1 MPEERPKERADK
13 PLNLPLAALLF
24 VFTAALAA
32 LLVFTSNHGL
42 SALRGIALAI
52 LGAAA
57 GGVAAILVFRNS
69 PRLRFLTLR
78 ARELQAFC
86 EAIKR
91 ATTTLELQ
99 DVLDTSARVIVEVTG
114 VAGCSI
120 SLLDARTGRMQVKSL
135 VGVKESAAA
144 ADAIDSRDLMEGR
157 PIIIKDMRLRAFPE
171 VDDQAESL
179 LCVPLRLEEKVLGA
193 ICIYGERGQRLP
205 PEMISILSLLG
216 DVVSLAIAHSFVYDD
231 LKQLVET
238 KTRFMFQT
246 SHELRSPL
254 NTIQSIGATILGGY
268 AGPLGEKQREL
279 ISRIVV
285 RAKNLSD
292 TVNDL
297 LALAKGRAQ
306 LATLKPV
313 RVPLARLVREAA
325 GFYEDQAK
333 EKGVSLE
340 AQCALSEAPVLGS
353 EEGLRSILGNLISNA
368 IRYTPGGGRI
378 SLSLAEEPGF
388 FVLETTDSGIGI
400 PKTEQGRLFTEFFRA
415 SNARTASETGT
426 GLGLAIVKSKVEQ
439 HGGSIEVES
448 EEGRGT
454 TVRVRLPRMQEG
466 AAGR

>member
-1 MPEERPKERADK
+1 MPDEKPRAH
-13 PLNLPLAALLF
+13 PNESLNLFLAVLLF
-24 VFTAALAA
+24 LVTTALAA
-32 LLVFTSNHGL
+32 LIVLTFNQGL
-42 SALRGIALAI
+42 FALRSVALAV
-52 LGAAA
+52 LGATA
-57 GGVAAILVFRNS
+57 GSVGAVLVFRNS
-69 PRLRFLTLR
+69 RRLRFLNLR

-99 DVLDTSARVIVEVTG
+99 EVLDTSAGVIVEVTG

-120 SLLDARTGRMQVKSL
+120 SLLDARTGKMQTRSL

-144 ADAIDSRDLMEGR
+144 EAIDSRDLAEGR
-157 PIIIKDMRLRAFPE
+157 PIIIKDIQQRAFPE

-179 LCVPLRLEEKVLGA
+179 LCVPLRLEKVLGA
-193 ICIYGERGQRLP
+193 ICIYGEQGQRLP

-216 DVVSLAIAHSFVYDD
+216 DVVSLAIAHSFVYED
-231 LKQLVET
+231 LKQLVEA
-238 KTRFMFQT
+238 KTRFMLQT

-254 NTIQSIGATILGGY
+254 NAIQSIGDTILGEY

-292 TVNDL
+292 TVNDM
-297 LALAKGRAQ
+297 LALAKGRVE

-325 GFYEDQAK
+325 GFYQDQAK
-333 EKGVSLE
+333 EKRVSLE
-340 AQCALSEAPVLGS
+340 VRCVLSEAPVLGN

-368 IRYTPGGGRI
+368 VKYTPGGGSVVI
-378 SLSLAEEPGF
+378 SLAEDAGSL
-388 FVLETTDSGIGI
+388 VLETIDSGIGI

-415 SNARTASETGT
+415 SNARTACETGT
-426 GLGLAIVKSKVEQ
+426 GLGLMIVKSKVEQ
-439 HGGSIEVES
+439 HGGSIQIES
-448 EEGRGT
+448 REGRGT
-454 TVRVRLPRMQEG
+454 TVRIRLPGILED
-466 AAGR
+466 ATGR

>member
-1 MPEERPKERADK
+1 MRVERPKERAEQS
-13 PLNLPLAALLF
+13 LNLPLVAVLL
-24 VFTAALAA
+24 VLITTLVT
-32 LLVFTSNHGL
+32 LLVFSSDLGL
-42 SALRGIALAI
+42 SVLRGIAVAV
-52 LGAAA
+52 LGTAV
-57 GGVAAILVFRNS
+57 GSVAAILVFRNS
-69 PRLRFLTLR
+69 PRLRFLNLR

-86 EAIKR
+86 EAIKK
-91 ATTTLELQ
+91 AASTLELQ
-99 DVLDTSARVIVEVTG
+99 DVLDTSARVIVDVTG

-120 SLLDARTGRMQVKSL
+120 SLLEARTGKMQVKSL
-135 VGVKESAAA
+135 VGVERGGEAV
-144 ADAIDSRDLMEGR
+144 DAIDSRDLVEGR
-157 PIIIKDMRLRAFPE
+157 PIIIRDARLRAFPE

-216 DVVSLAIAHSFVYDD
+216 DVVSLAIAHSFVYGD
-231 LKQLVET
+231 LKRLGET

-254 NTIQSIGATILGGY
+254 NTIQSIASTILGGY
-268 AGPLGEKQREL
+268 AGPLDEKQRLL

-297 LALAKGRAQ
+297 LALAKGRSQ

-313 RVPLARLVREAA
+313 RVPLERLVNEVAE
-325 GFYEDQAK
+325 FYEEQARGK
-333 EKGVSLE
+333 QVRLE
-340 AQCALSEAPVLGS
+340 IQSTPGEAPVLGS
-353 EEGLRSILGNLISNA
+353 EEGLRSILSNLISNA
-368 IRYTPGGGRI
+368 IRYTPSGGTV
-378 SLSLAEEPGF
+378 SLSLAEEHGHF
-388 FVLETTDSGIGI
+388 ILEVADSGIGI
-400 PKTEQGRLFTEFFRA
+400 PKNEQDRLFSEFFRA

-426 GLGLAIVKSKVEQ
+426 GLGLAIVKSNVEQ

-454 TVRVRLPRMQEG
+454 TVRVRLPRVRE
-466 AAGR
+466 